1 MLPVR
6 ILLLVLLA
14 GLAGCATIA
23 PVTAVRSGVTDDRM
37 MLALANGPAQTTS
50 GGRVQ
55 KRGLPLTRG
64 QKILL
69 WTGVAVLLGYVMAE
83 SDGDDESA
91 FRAP

>member
-1 MLPVR
+1 MLPVK

-14 GLAGCATIA
+14 GLVGCATIA
-23 PVTAVRSGVTDDRM
+23 PVTVGRSGFTADRR
-37 MLALANGPAQTTS
+37 MLALANGPAQTTG

-69 WTGVAVLLGYVMAE
+69 WTSVAVLAAYVMTE
-83 SDGDDESA
+83 SDDDDESA